1 MRHDRLIDISP
12 CSDID
17 RRVLIRIRNM
27 STGDTSKTGLGFAIG
42 FVAMSARRA
51 LARGIAGINRLDHHA
66 FPLRFVFDKRLK
78 LKERPTAVF
87 SSVGFPYR
95 RPFADLLEIL
105 KRNAAP
111 GVFGFLDELFGN
123 NVVLIPPE
131 SRFVAPDTLQVA
143 TRRARPAG
151 LQVFPQGMVTTPG
164 IFNRFTRERFAVR
177 ITGDLHDAKVN
188 ADKPFRVNRR
198 SGGHF
203 DHQQQ
208 IKHPVHQHQIRL
220 SMPTAHLKALVLAHL
235 HRDGQPT
242 LQGQDT
248 GRFQALEAQNPL
260 VVNHGPGRLE
270 KAWFRLVAL
279 VGVNHFG
286 NRPNGQLGRQPKLVP
301 NKVIHP
307 LLQNKLGR
315 ALFPEGDF
323 GDEVTRRVKNPH
335 RLPQGSVL
343 GVVREQLDLQ
353 YGFHIDGYIH
363 KGIEKSNRP
372 ASDRALRGALSLP
385 GVNAGASRANPGDLF
400 HHPTAAPRIL
410 LFSDQCVLSHGV

>member
-1 MRHDRLIDISP
+1 MAALGQSVVVIVRHVRRIDRSP
-12 CSDID
+12 CGDID
-17 RRVLIRIRNM
+17 GRV
-27 STGDTSKTGLGFAIG
+27 
-42 FVAMSARRA
+42 
-51 LARGIAGINRLDHHA
+51 RL
-66 FPLRFVFDKRLK
+66 PV
-78 LKERPTAVF
+78 
-87 SSVGFPYR
+87 
-95 RPFADLLEIL
+95 
-105 KRNAAP
+105 AAP
-111 GVFGFLDELFGN
+111 
-123 NVVLIPPE
+123 
-131 SRFVAPDTLQVA
+131 
-143 TRRARPAG
+143 
-151 LQVFPQGMVTTPG
+151 
-164 IFNRFTRERFAVR
+164 
-177 ITGDLHDAKVN
+177 K
-188 ADKPFRVNRR
+188 
-198 SGGHF
+198 
-203 DHQQQ
+203 
-208 IKHPVHQHQIRL
+208 
-220 SMPTAHLKALVLAHL
+220 LKALVLAHL
-235 HRDGQPT
+235 HRDGQPP

-353 YGFHIDGYIH
+353 YGFHIDVYIH
-363 KGIEKSNRP
+363 KGIEKSNQP

-385 GVNAGASRANPGDLF
+385 GVNPGASRANLGDLR
-400 HHPTAAPRIL
+400 HPL
-410 LFSDQCVLSHGV
+410 KS